1 MAEAGDLSKAGL
13 QADLGF
19 RRAAAI
25 IAIASFPLAIGS
37 GVTGLAALSFNAAA
51 MSDPTLLLRG
61 GHGAAGLWR
70 ASLLFDLFGY
80 YLLLVPLV
88 LTLRAAFR
96 PRAGTWS
103 DLYGF
108 CLLAYCLV
116 GAIGAAMLAMATPP
130 MIEAYAGAGP
140 AARQVL
146 TTAYSAQ
153 SDDVYRGL
161 WNLLETFLGGVGWI
175 GFGRLLWSQGRWV
188 AALTIALGVATLADS
203 FGEILSQQW
212 LFAVGLNLY
221 LALATAWP
229 LVMGIRLLGKRPL
242 AANA

>member
-1 MAEAGDLSKAGL
+1 MSDSGDRSDAMWPS
-13 QADLGF
+13 DCGF

-25 IAIASFPLAIGS
+25 CAIVSAPLAIGCAL
-37 GVTGLAALSFNAAA
+37 TGLAALSFNSAA
-51 MSDPTLLLRG
+51 MSDPTLLLRA

-88 LTLRAAFR
+88 LTLRGAFR

-116 GAIGAAMLAMATPP
+116 GAIGAAMLAMALPP

-140 AARQVL
+140 TARQVL
-146 TTAYSAQ
+146 TTAYAAQ

-161 WNLLETFLGGVGWI
+161 WNLLETFLGGLGWI
-175 GFGRLLWSQGRWV
+175 GFGALLWSQGRWV
-188 AALTIALGVATLADS
+188 AALTIALGAAGLADS
-203 FGEILSQQW
+203 FGEIVGQQW
-212 LFAVGLNLY
+212 LSLVGLNLY
-221 LALATAWP
+221 LVLATVWP
-229 LVMGIRLLGKRPL
+229 LVMGIRLLRKRPL
-242 AANA
+242 AAST